1 MDAVDVRDLL
11 EEPGASRR
19 VTLERTF
26 DNMGTELARVP
37 PESPVRI
44 EVLLE
49 SVVEGIQASG
59 PLSGRIAYRCA
70 RCLKD
75 FSDDFRFEVNELF
88 APDPAEEG
96 DQYPI
101 AAGRIDLE
109 PMVRD
114 TVVLAMP
121 FSPLCRR
128 DCLGLC
134 ERCGGDRNLGE
145 CSCRPATDPRWAA
158 LEGLQLDD

>member
-101 AAGRIDLE
+101 AEGRIDLE

-114 TVVLAMP
+114 TVVLAML

-134 ERCGGDRNLGE
+134 ERCGGDRNFGE

>member
-19 VTLERTF
+19 GTLERTF

-101 AAGRIDLE
+101 AEGRIDLE

-114 TVVLAMP
+114 TVVLAML